1 MDYQKTWEVM
11 NSLEQSFNRVTTIG
25 DLINDLSESLERE
38 DLTDSRMILNALKA
52 YYPAFLEQY
61 DRTSKRAWNNTVVQL
76 SKDLNEEAHQ
86 RTLEVT
92 RQRRL
97 EKSSNI
103 EYPSMS
109 YEEIERF
116 FRDEDVSYTRDP
128 DYYYN
133 SDDPTGV

>member
-25 DLINDLSESLERE
+25 DLIDDLSESLERE

-52 YYPAFLEQY
+52 YYPAFLDQY
-61 DRTSKRAWNNTVVQL
+61 DRTSKRAWNNTVV
-76 SKDLNEEAHQ
+76 
-86 RTLEVT
+86 EVS
-92 RQRRL
+92 R
-97 EKSSNI
+97 EKNSFNI

-133 SDDPTGV
+133 SDDPSQSGL

>member
-25 DLINDLSESLERE
+25 ELIDDLSESLERE
-38 DLTDSRMILNALKA
+38 DLTDSRMILSALKA

-61 DRTSKRAWNNTVVQL
+61 DRTSKRAWNNTVVQV
-76 SKDLNEEAHQ
+76 SRDLNEQA
-86 RTLEVT
+86 
-92 RQRRL
+92 RL
-97 EKSSNI
+97 EESSNV
-103 EYPSMS
+103 EYPPVN
-109 YEEIERF
+109 YEEVERF

-133 SDDPTGV
+133 PEDSDQSGL

>member
-25 DLINDLSESLERE
+25 DLIDDLSESLERE

-52 YYPAFLEQY
+52 YYPAFMEQY
-61 DRTSKRAWNNTVVQL
+61 DRASKRAWNNTVVQL
-76 SKDLNEEAHQ
+76 SRELNEEA
-86 RTLEVT
+86 
-92 RQRRL
+92 RL
-97 EKSSNI
+97 EESPNI

-133 SDDPTGV
+133 TDVWTTPRGL